1 MSDKLCMCGSGQP
14 RDSLYDARGIF
25 CCYVCDICKLSKASR
40 YRIEVLE
47 DSDYDCDEEIGDDID
62 EERDDNELTDDE
74 IEQAHIDYLADLEEN
89 P

>member
-1 MSDKLCMCGSGQP
+1 MSDKLCSCGSGQS
-14 RDSLYDARGIF
+14 RYDLTDARGIF
-25 CCYVCDICKLSKASR
+25 CCYVCDICKPSKASR

-47 DSDYDCDEEIGDDID
+47 DPDYDCDEEIGDDID

>member
-1 MSDKLCMCGSGQP
+1 MSDKLCSCGSGQS
-14 RDSLYDARGIF
+14 RYDLTDARGIF
-25 CCYVCDICKLSKASR
+25 CCYVCDICKVSKASR

>member
-1 MSDKLCMCGSGQP
+1 MSDKLCMCGSGQS
-14 RDSLYDARGIF
+14 RQSLFDARGIF
-25 CCYVCDICKLSKASR
+25 CCYVCDICKVSKASR

-47 DSDYDCDEEIGDDID
+47 DPDYDCDEEIGDDID

>member
-14 RDSLYDARGIF
+14 RESLFDARGIF
-25 CCYVCDICKLSKASR
+25 CCYVCDICKVSKASR

-47 DSDYDCDEEIGDDID
+47 DPDYDCEEEICDDID

>member
-1 MSDKLCMCGSGQP
+1 MSDKLCSCGSGQS
-14 RDSLYDARGIF
+14 RYDLTDARGIF
-25 CCYVCDICKLSKASR
+25 CCYVCDICKPSKASR

-47 DSDYDCDEEIGDDID
+47 DPDYDCDEEIGDDMD

>member
-1 MSDKLCMCGSGQP
+1 MSDKLCSCGSNEP
-14 RDSLYDARGIF
+14 RYDLIDARGIF
-25 CCYVCDICKLSKASR
+25 CCYVCDECKLRKALR
-40 YRIEVLE
+40 YRVEVLE
-47 DSDYDCDEEIGDDID
+47 DPNYYCDEEIGDDID

>member
-1 MSDKLCMCGSGQP
+1 MSDKLCLCGSGQS
-14 RDSLYDARGIF
+14 RYDLTDARGIF
-25 CCYVCDICKLSKASR
+25 CCYVCDICKVSKASR

-47 DSDYDCDEEIGDDID
+47 DPDYDCDEEIGDDID